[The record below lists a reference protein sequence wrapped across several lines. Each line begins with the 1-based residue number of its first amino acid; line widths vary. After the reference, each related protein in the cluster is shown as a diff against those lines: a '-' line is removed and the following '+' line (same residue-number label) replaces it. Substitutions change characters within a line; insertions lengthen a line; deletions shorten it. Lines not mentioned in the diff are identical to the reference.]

1 MALANT
7 LSEFVCELSLRA
19 LAPEVVTQAKTL
31 VLDALACTIAGAGS
45 ASASTAMAVVNPP
58 RAEAAATIV
67 VDGARADAASAA
79 LVNGAMLRS
88 LDLMDVY
95 VTLDV
100 SHPSE
105 VVPAALA
112 CAEAGLASGRDFLE
126 GAIAGMALHQLLTDY
141 IALHAHGLH
150 HAGQAAWT
158 VPLVAGRLLARSAGT
173 ASRATTAARALT
185 ITAHRLLVPESFAR
199 GQLTNLK
206 ALAYPLLAREG
217 IEALRLAQAG
227 LVGRDSACEDTV
239 ELLAER
245 FGMRIKVG
253 DLEPKV
259 PADLSG
265 ITLKKYPAQYA
276 LQPLIAAACRAHA
289 LGFGAARGVEKVVV
303 HASRR
308 TVERTAD
315 PAKYAPNG
323 PEAADHSL
331 PFCIAVALMDG
342 EFSTAALQSQRWAE
356 PETRALMT
364 RIEAS
369 PIGTGTGYQIGS
381 QRMELRFQDG
391 TVESLPCHYPPDG
404 DTPYSIAERKLRKA
418 SEGLVDAEQILN
430 LVMNLEDEPDLRR
443 LGKALSSRHPVR
455 GLVLRRHR

>member
-7 LSEFVCELSLRA
+7 LSEFVCDLKLGA
-19 LAPEVVTQAKTL
+19 LDPDVVTQAKTL

-45 ASASTAMAVVNPP
+45 ASAATAMAVVNPP

-67 VDGARADAASAA
+67 VNGARADAASAA

-112 CAEAGLASGRDFLE
+112 CAEAGKASGRDFLE
-126 GAIAGMALHQLLTDY
+126 AAIAGIALHQALTDN

-158 VPLVAGRLLARSAGT
+158 VPLVAGRLLGRSATT
-173 ASRATTAARALT
+173 ASGGAMATKAMTATTAARALT
-185 ITAHRLLVPESFAR
+185 ITAHRLLMPESFAR

-206 ALAYPLLAREG
+206 ALAYPLVAREG

-227 LVGRDSACEDTV
+227 LMGRDTACEDTI

-245 FGMRIKVG
+245 FGMRIRIG
-253 DLEPKV
+253 ALMPTV
-259 PADLSG
+259 PTDLSA

-276 LQPLIAAACRAHA
+276 LQPLIAAACGAHTM
-289 LGFGAARGVEKVVV
+289 GRGAARGIEKVVV
-303 HASRR
+303 HASNR

-315 PAKYAPNG
+315 PAKYAPSG

-331 PFCIAVALMDG
+331 PFCVAVALMDG
-342 EFSTAALQSQRWAE
+342 DFNTAALQSRRWAD
-356 PETRALMT
+356 PTTLALMA
-364 RIEAS
+364 RIEAV
-369 PIGTGTGYQIGS
+369 PIDAETGYRIGS

-391 TVESLPCHYPPDG
+391 TVEFLPCHYPPDG
-404 DTPYSIAERKLRKA
+404 DTPRSIAERKMREA
-418 SEGLVDAEQILN
+418 SRGLVDAELILD
-430 LVMNLEDEPDLRR
+430 LVMNLEDEPDLGR
-443 LGKALSSRHPVR
+443 LGKS
-455 GLVLRRHR
+455 LVKR